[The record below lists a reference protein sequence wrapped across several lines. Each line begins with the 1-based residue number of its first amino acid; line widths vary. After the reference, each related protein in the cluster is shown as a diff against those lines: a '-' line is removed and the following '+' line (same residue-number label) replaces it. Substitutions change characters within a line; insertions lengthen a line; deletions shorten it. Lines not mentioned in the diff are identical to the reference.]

1 MEVLLGSL
9 LTLITI
15 AVVSKRFN
23 DSTKNTKLSLRVD
36 MTQSKKMDL
45 MKTTNM
51 FADMVKY
58 VEKLNSGPRT
68 QSQKHFDSLHIKV
81 VIAHNEAYWIANN
94 IFYVADIDTESRQ
107 VLQETARAVDTM
119 TMDDVQL
126 KKIEEI
132 VELLRKGENDSRSTG
147 NEEF

>member
-9 LTLITI
+9 FTLIVI
-15 AVVSKRFN
+15 MFASKRFSE
-23 DSTKNTKLSLRVD
+23 STKNTKLSLRVD
-36 MTQSKKMDL
+36 MTQSKKLDL

-51 FADMVKY
+51 FADMVRY
-58 VEKLNSGPRT
+58 VEKLNSGPQT
-68 QSQKHFDSLHIKV
+68 QSQKHFDSMHIKV
-81 VIAHNEAYWIANN
+81 IIAQDEAYWIANN
-94 IFYVADIDTESRQ
+94 VFYVADIDSESRM

-132 VELLRKGENDSRSTG
+132 VELLRKGEDDSRSTG
-147 NEEF
+147 NQEF